1 MPSLK
6 LNDVRLPSKSCAAYI
21 RSAEMPTISSLQK
34 AAELAQSEQWCLNSD
49 GTTLQQAK
57 KVAFLINGIVLGV
70 HDVSDGSS
78 ETALDALKAGLQKMG
93 KSGSDI
99 THIISSTS
107 DGASAQCKFNRLLEK
122 ESGKSQGTIV
132 ENKCAMHLGVNLR
145 HAQVKAMEDIQA
157 TDSSV
162 AYNSEGSM
170 DEDMKNPKKRHS
182 DIDCFIYEVCKTS
195 GHLGCPEY
203 GQEASSIRVF
213 IASKIKQSC
222 DEEKEYYTKVE
233 MIFFER
239 QVESRYVL
247 RYFLQR
253 WTCILF
259 EESYDS
265 FFKGARTH

>member
-1 MPSLK
+1 
-6 LNDVRLPSKSCAAYI
+6 
-21 RSAEMPTISSLQK
+21 MPTISSLQK

-70 HDVSDGSS
+70 HDVYDGSS
-78 ETALDALKAGLQKMG
+78 ETALDALKAELQKMG

-107 DGASAQCKFNRLLEK
+107 NGASAQCKFNCLLEK
-122 ESGKSQGTIV
+122 ESGKSQGIIV
-132 ENKCAMHLGVNLR
+132 ENKCAMYLGVNLR

-239 QVESRYVL
+239 QIESRYVL